1 MFLDRLRRRSAKA
14 ESIDFTDYKA
24 PPMDFVNCFE
34 KSRPIIAKRRVNGR
48 HASDRKRT
56 GNFGILHERMETLRS
71 CQTSGFELKRY
82 GLQKTPHSL

>member
-34 KSRPIIAKRRVNGR
+34 K
-48 HASDRKRT
+48 
-56 GNFGILHERMETLRS
+56 E
-71 CQTSGFELKRY
+71 QTDYSKA
-82 GLQKTPHSL
+82 TS